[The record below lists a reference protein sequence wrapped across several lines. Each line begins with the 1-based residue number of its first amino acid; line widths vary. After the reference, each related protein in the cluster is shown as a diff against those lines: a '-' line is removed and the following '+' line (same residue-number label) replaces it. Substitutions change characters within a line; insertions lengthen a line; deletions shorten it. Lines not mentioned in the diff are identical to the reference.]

1 MYSIRRVL
9 VVCVCPLLLP
19 GSAIGV
25 SDGSTLVGERGA
37 TGVHVPS
44 AGSGAASADRLT
56 GAAAFSYPIAVPP
69 GTGGMQPSVRLE
81 YSSSTRGSSWVGVG
95 WSLGFGTI
103 QRSLRRG
110 VPSYENARDV
120 FELDGQELVRIGSTG
135 ADPAPGAPVLYAL
148 RRRSF
153 LRIRHMPGDYWEVTA
168 KDGTVSHY
176 GASAASRISNPN
188 ASSPGQWD
196 THSWALSEVVDPR
209 GNALLISYDAS
220 DPGMLYP
227 SRIFYTYRRDPATG
241 ALESLD
247 PSSPSSVD
255 RIVEFVL
262 EPRPDA
268 SISYLAG
275 FERIA
280 SQRLRFIRTTVGGTR
295 FSRYDLVYGD
305 PSADSGSSLLREVH
319 ELGREVT
326 GTPAPR
332 VTQFGYQTNAGLAGP
347 SSAWQPSSEWPL
359 PDDLSFVNDLGQDGG
374 TRIADINGDALPDL
388 AHSVR
393 EYAGTG
399 HESGVFLNRYGF
411 DAPPAGLCS
420 AAGTTGFCPV
430 ESDRWDIP
438 TDGWVQFVT
447 RSLGEGWSRSGGTLL
462 LDLNGDGRADLHSR
476 YGLWV
481 LGAVADPIWPGDS
494 VEAVTNFFVQYS
506 PNTGTSSHG
515 FDVSY
520 PYQFSGVP
528 NHTLDM
534 LADRARDQDFSIDG
548 NLIVAELNGDGCP
561 DLIARDYLVRE
572 NADPAGTFD
581 YEAPVNYHRIGD
593 CSRGAFDG
601 HPWRGQL
608 TDRYRICD
616 LEQSDPVQRTT
627 CALESVVTRRKLYET
642 DQEIR
647 FADSLRAGK
656 RYFDVN
662 GDGLDD
668 HVTAFSTP
676 FSGVGQ
682 ADWFNV
688 YINDGND
695 FRRDDRW
702 VVPDF
707 FDRQGSDWTTRDQ
720 GVRIVDLNGD
730 GRSDL
735 VQATTG
741 GRGVWLNRGDPT
753 RGQAELWVEQPS
765 DSPWRLPADI
775 SFTET
780 DGSDS
785 GVRMVDLDGDG
796 LVDILKATESVQ
808 RAYLNGAVPPDLL
821 ASVATPAGGATRFEY
836 GPSTRYDNT
845 GGDGLGDLPS
855 VLQVVTAIEI
865 DDGEGSVARTTFDY
879 QGGRFDFER
888 REFRGFAQVTATFPD
903 GSRSLTRHHQ
913 DVARAGLVESVTRES
928 DLGIP
933 WRVVSHTYGPDGD
946 PPPGSAGPFVALLE
960 STTVDEYDGEPTPRR
975 SRTEYRYDL
984 AEPSPVGNLTA
995 TIEYG
1000 EVDPTSGSDVA
1011 PTDTR
1016 STVLEYA
1023 PPNDALYLVEHVRR
1037 STLSRGLPGS
1047 NEIVSDK
1054 RFFYDGDLSGFAPPV
1069 RGDLTRQ
1076 VLLLNE
1082 SGRPDPATTF
1092 AYDTFGNLVTVT
1104 YARAN
1109 AQQGGGTST
1118 FEYDARFGTF
1128 RTAVVRSGPG
1138 VLQRREFSHDPSP
1151 LCPVQHPSGAG
1162 LVHEERG
1169 PNQLGVQGSRWL
1181 RCYDEFGRPTLE
1193 ELQEASETRTRSEWI
1208 YLDPRSV
1215 VETRLATRLGGVRVT
1230 TTRRDGLGRMR
1241 ETLVDGPQGATIA
1254 TRQEFDLNG
1263 RVRASDAPRFTTD
1276 PVQQTVFRYDPLD
1289 RLLGATLPGGRERTV
1304 SRDRGEVRIVDA
1316 NGNLTLRRIDPFG
1329 RTVEIEQ
1336 AGFLTRYRYD
1346 VVGNLTGI
1354 EDAAGNVTSLVYDAL
1369 GRRRELS
1376 DPDTG
1381 VTRYEYD
1388 SNGNLTRRIDGAGS
1402 VGEVTV
1408 DQDYDALDRQIA
1420 RRVNG
1425 ATEAAWTYDTTPGG
1439 IGRLATREDAS
1450 GRFISQ
1456 AYDSGG
1462 GLIAARYESA
1472 GRSFAFENE
1481 FDPLGQPM
1489 SRRYPSGELVT
1500 WSRDAAGYLTEVR
1513 RAAGPV
1519 ASEITW
1525 DARARLSRWRASN
1538 GVRSELS
1545 FDPATGRL
1553 DVSRVEA
1560 PDLTVLEDRRYA
1572 FDPGDRVVG
1581 IDDRLDDARDQV
1593 FSYDALD
1600 RLTSADGPYGPALAR
1615 QTLHYAYDPIG
1626 NLVCR
1631 AATDLAGCSGGVSLT
1646 YPSIAG
1652 APRPHAPTHVNG
1664 QPVGY
1669 SEVGNL
1675 QSLEGREYTYDGL
1688 SRLVGAAREGSPQA
1702 TYVYDASGRRARSV
1716 DLTGPRPV
1724 VTHFV
1729 SEDFEWDETRGL
1741 ARIHVRLAGRNVASI
1756 VHAYT
1761 QASGAPASNAP
1772 ATPAGLGWILFIAGL
1787 PAAFGTGLL
1796 AVRLLA
1802 LHRRGSPLMRPAAA
1816 GSTATLFYLATVS
1829 PALAIPDGDLN
1840 RDGRLDAGDALLAVR
1855 IAQGDLVPSPE
1866 QLERGDVAPLEL
1878 APESP
1883 SEVNVGDLLLILRA
1897 VQGADVDGDG
1907 LATAQELGAGA
1918 SPFRE
1923 DSDRDG
1929 VSDPEELALGTDPGD
1944 PDSDDDGL
1952 QDAAELSLG
1961 TDPLSPDTDGDGLSD
1976 LTDAEPLSG
1985 IIHHHA
1991 DHLGSVQL
1999 VTGSSG
2005 IPLQRVVY
2013 RPYGEVSAP
2022 TPLPHFAFTS
2032 QRYES
2037 AVNLYDYG
2045 ARWYDPF
2052 LGRFLQPDPVVPEP
2066 LNPQSLNRYSYVRNN
2081 PQSRIDPTG
2090 NLDVSSVFGGVARTA
2105 EFAWNNLASPALRAT
2120 WTVASSAAA
2129 IGGAFA
2135 FGLPVDAFSALGL
2148 IGSRGSADYQSYI
2161 DWAGENGGPEGG
2173 PATAGAVGGVGSNQT
2188 VRSYGYTA
2196 DMLEFAL
2203 IDNVGNNFPAYG
2215 RWLARGGYGDAL
2227 GPTSYIR
2234 DRLSEAGDG
2243 SVRLGC
2249 GSQGCART
2257 SFSLQ
2262 VLAEEGLDLS
2272 RITLD
2277 AYGAATRFPD
2287 ELREQLRINS
2297 YAHPGDIFVSA
2308 PFGEYFSGA
2317 QPPPRPSLSPLPS
2330 RSHEFQTYCGALGTC
2345 PR

>member
-1 MYSIRRVL
+1 VL
-9 VVCVCPLLLP
+9 AACVCPLLLP
-19 GSAIGV
+19 GSAIGI

-37 TGVHVPS
+37 TGIHVPS

-69 GTGGMQPSVRLE
+69 GTGGMQPSVRLQ
-81 YSSSTRGSSWVGVG
+81 YSSSTGGSSWVGVG

-120 FELDGQELVRIGSTG
+120 FELDGQELVRLGSTG
-135 ADPAPGAPVLYAL
+135 VDPAPGAPVFYAL

-168 KDGTVSHY
+168 KDGTVSRY
-176 GASAASRISNPN
+176 GVTAASRISNPH

-196 THSWALSEVVDPR
+196 THSWALCEIVDPR

-227 SRIFYTYRRDPATG
+227 ARILYTYRRDPATG

-247 PSSPSSVD
+247 PASPSSVD
-255 RIVEFVL
+255 REVEFVL
-262 EPRPDA
+262 ESRPDA
-268 SISYLAG
+268 STSYLAG
-275 FERIA
+275 FERTA
-280 SQRLRFIRTTVGGTR
+280 TQRLRTIRTTVGGAR

-305 PSADSGSSLLREVH
+305 PSADSRSSLLREVH
-319 ELGREVT
+319 ELGREAP
-326 GTPAPR
+326 GTPAPQ
-332 VTQFGYQTNAGLAGP
+332 VTQFGYQTNAELTGP
-347 SSAWQPSSEWPL
+347 SAAWQSSSAWSL
-359 PDDLSFVNDLGQDGG
+359 PGDISFVNDLGQDGG
-374 TRIADINGDALPDL
+374 ARIADINGDALPDL

-393 EYAGTG
+393 EYAGSG
-399 HESGVFLNRYGF
+399 HASGVFLNRHGL
-411 DAPPAGLCS
+411 DVLPAGLCS
-420 AAGTTGFCPV
+420 VAGATGFCPV

-447 RSLGEGWSRSGGTLL
+447 RSAGEGWSRSGGTLL

-481 LGAVADPIWPGDS
+481 LGSVANPIWPGDS
-494 VEAVTNFFVQYS
+494 VEAVTDFFIQYS
-506 PNTGTSSHG
+506 PNTGASLHG

-520 PYQFSGVP
+520 PYQFSRVP

-534 LADRARDQDFSIDG
+534 VADRARDQDFSIDG

-561 DLIARDYLVRE
+561 DLVARDYLIRE
-572 NADPAGTFD
+572 NADPAGTFH
-581 YEAPVNYHRIGD
+581 YEAPVNYHRLGD
-593 CSRGAFDG
+593 CSKSAFDG
-601 HPWRGQL
+601 HPWGGQL

-616 LEQSDPVQRTT
+616 LGQTDPVQRTT
-627 CALESVVTRRKLYET
+627 CALESAVTRRQLYET

-647 FADSLRAGK
+647 FVDSLRAGK

-668 HVTAFSTP
+668 HVTAFSTS

-688 YINDGND
+688 YINDGTD
-695 FRRDDRW
+695 FQRDDRW

-707 FDRQGSDWTTRDQ
+707 FDSQGSDWVTRDQ
-720 GVRIVDLNGD
+720 GVRIADLNGD

-735 VQATTG
+735 LQANA
-741 GRGVWLNRGDPT
+741 GRRRVWLNSGDPT
-753 RGQAELWVEQPS
+753 RGQDELWVEQPT

-775 SFTET
+775 AFTEA
-780 DGSDS
+780 DGTDS
-785 GVRMVDLDGDG
+785 GVRMVDLNGDG

-808 RAYLNGAVPPDLL
+808 RAYLNVAVPPDLL
-821 ASVATPAGGATRFEY
+821 ASVATPAGGTTRFEY
-836 GPSTRYDNT
+836 GPSTRYDNS

-855 VLQVVTAIEI
+855 VLQVVTAIEV
-865 DDGEGSVARTTFDY
+865 DDGEGGVARTTFDY
-879 QGGRFDFER
+879 QGGRFDTER

-903 GSRSLTRHHQ
+903 GSRSITRHHQ

-928 DLGIP
+928 DLGVP
-933 WRVVSHTYGPDGD
+933 WRVVSHTYGPDGN
-946 PPPGSAGPFVALLE
+946 PPPGSVGPFVALLE
-960 STTVDEYDGEPTPRR
+960 STTVDEYDGAPTPRR

-984 AEPSPVGNLTA
+984 AEASPVGNLTA

-1000 EVDPTSGSDVA
+1000 EVNPTSGSDLA
-1011 PTDTR
+1011 PADTR

-1023 PPNDALYLVEHVRR
+1023 PANDALYLVKSVRR
-1037 STLSRGLPGS
+1037 STLRQGLPDS
-1047 NEIVSDK
+1047 NEIVSET

-1082 SGRPDPATTF
+1082 SGLPDPTTSF
-1092 AYDTFGNLVTVT
+1092 TYDAFGNLVTVT
-1104 YARAN
+1104 DARAN
-1109 AQQGGGTST
+1109 AQQGGGMST
-1118 FEYDARFGTF
+1118 FEYDIQFKAF

-1138 VLQRREFSHDPSP
+1138 VLQRREFSYAPHAA
-1151 LCPVQHPSGAG
+1151 CPVQHPLGAG
-1162 LVHEERG
+1162 LVHEEQG

-1193 ELQEASETRTRSEWI
+1193 ELQAASETRARSEWI
-1208 YLDPRSV
+1208 YPDERSV
-1215 VETRLATRLGGVRVT
+1215 VETRLATSPGGLRVT
-1230 TTRRDGLGRMR
+1230 TTRRDGLGRVR
-1241 ETLVDGPQGATIA
+1241 ETIVDGPQGDAIT
-1254 TRQEFDLNG
+1254 TRREFDLNG
-1263 RVRASDAPRFTTD
+1263 RLRSSDAPRFTTG
-1276 PVQQTVFRYDPLD
+1276 PVQRTVFRYDPLG
-1289 RLLGATLPGGRERTV
+1289 RLLATTLPGGRETTV
-1304 SRDRGEVRIVDA
+1304 SRDRGEARVVDA
-1316 NGNLTLRRIDPFG
+1316 NGNSTLRRIDPFG

-1336 AGFLTRYRYD
+1336 AGFLTRYDYD
-1346 VVGNLTGI
+1346 VSGNLTGI

-1369 GRRRELS
+1369 GRRRQLS

-1381 VTRYEYD
+1381 LTRYEYD
-1388 SNGNLTRRIDGAGS
+1388 SNGNLTRRIEGS
-1402 VGEVTV
+1402 GSAGEVTV
-1408 DQDYDALDRQIA
+1408 AQDYDALDRRIA

-1425 ATEAAWTYDTTPGG
+1425 ATEAAWTYDTAAGG

-1450 GRFISQ
+1450 GRFVAE
-1456 AYDSGG
+1456 AYDAYG

-1472 GRSFAFENE
+1472 GRSFAFQND
-1481 FDPLGQPM
+1481 FDPLGQLT
-1489 SRRYPSGELVT
+1489 SRRYPSGEVLT

-1513 RAAGPV
+1513 LAARSV
-1519 ASEITW
+1519 ASGIRW
-1525 DARARLSRWRASN
+1525 DARARLSGWTASN
-1538 GVRSELS
+1538 GVRTERS

-1553 DVSRVEA
+1553 EVLRVEA
-1560 PDLTVLEDRRYA
+1560 ADLTALEDRRYA

-1581 IDDRLDDARDQV
+1581 IDDRLDDARDQA
-1593 FSYDALD
+1593 FSYDAMD
-1600 RLTSADGPYGPALAR
+1600 RLISADGPYGPSLAR
-1615 QTLHYAYDPIG
+1615 QTLLYAYDPIG
-1626 NLVCR
+1626 NLLCR
-1631 AATDLAGCSGGVSLT
+1631 AAADLAGCSGGVSLT
-1646 YPSIAG
+1646 YPATAG

-1669 SEVGNL
+1669 SEIGNL
-1675 QSLEGREYTYDGL
+1675 RSLGGRGYTYDGL
-1688 SRLVGAAREGSPQA
+1688 SRLVGAARDGSPLA
-1702 TYVYDASGRRARSV
+1702 AYVYDASGRRARAI
-1716 DLTGPRPV
+1716 DLTGARPG
-1724 VTHFV
+1724 VTHLV

-1741 ARIHVRLAGRNVASI
+1741 ARIHVRLADRIVASI
-1756 VHAYT
+1756 VHAHT
-1761 QASGAPASNAP
+1761 PASTAP
-1772 ATPAGLGWILFIAGL
+1772 TSNVPSAPSGLRWMLFIAGL
-1787 PAAFGTGLL
+1787 PAAFGAGLFAMRL
-1796 AVRLLA
+1796 AA
-1802 LHRRGSPLMRPAAA
+1802 LHRRGSPLARPAAA
-1816 GSTATLFYLATVS
+1816 GSTVTLFYLATVS

-1840 RDGRLDAGDALLAVR
+1840 RDGRLDAGDVLLAVR
-1855 IAQGDLVPSPE
+1855 IAQGALAPSAE

-1878 APESP
+1878 APQSP

-1897 VQGADVDGDG
+1897 AQGNDADGDG
-1907 LATAQELGAGA
+1907 LATPQELAAGA

-1929 VSDPEELALGTDPGD
+1929 VSDPEELTLGTDPGD

-1952 QDAAELSLG
+1952 QDGAERSLG

-1976 LTDAEPLSG
+1976 LADAEPLAG

-1991 DHLGSVQL
+1991 DHLASVLL

-2013 RPYGEVSAP
+2013 RPYGEVSSP
-2022 TPLPHFAFTS
+2022 TPPPRFAFTS

-2037 AVNLYDYG
+2037 AVDLYDYG

-2090 NLDVSSVFGGVARTA
+2090 NFDVASVFGGVARTA
-2105 EFAWNNLASPALRAT
+2105 EFAWDNLASPALRAT

-2148 IGSRGSADYQSYI
+2148 IGSRGSSDYQSYI

-2173 PATAGAVGGVGSNQT
+2173 PATAGAVGGVGSHQT

-2203 IDNVGNNFPAYG
+2203 TDNVGSNFPAFG
-2215 RWLARGGYGDAL
+2215 RWLARGGYADAARV
-2227 GPTSYIR
+2227 TAYISNR
-2234 DRLSEAGDG
+2234 AEQAPSGAL
-2243 SVRLGC
+2243 RLGC

-2287 ELREQLRINS
+2287 ELREQLQINS

-2317 QPPPRPSLSPLPS
+2317 QSPPRRSFSPLPS
-2330 RSHEFQTYCGALGTC
+2330 RSHEFQAYCGALGTC